1 MSNSQGSLISGLGQ
15 AMRQLYRQQQV
26 ISQNVANADTPGYKA
41 REMAAPSFAGMVQSG
56 GGKVGRPTVEL
67 SEGMARLG
75 AKAPRSGAIVLDHD
89 VTETKPDGNNVTL
102 EEQLLKLG
110 NVQADFAAMS
120 SLYRKQMDLLK
131 TALGRNGSA

>member
-15 AMRQLYRQQQV
+15 AMHQLYKQQQV

-41 REMAAPSFAGMVQSG
+41 REMAAPSFAGMVQN

-75 AKAPRSGAIVLDHD
+75 ARAPRSGAIVLDHD

-120 SLYRKQMDLLK
+120 NLYRKQMSLLK
-131 TALGRNGSA
+131 TALGRNGGA